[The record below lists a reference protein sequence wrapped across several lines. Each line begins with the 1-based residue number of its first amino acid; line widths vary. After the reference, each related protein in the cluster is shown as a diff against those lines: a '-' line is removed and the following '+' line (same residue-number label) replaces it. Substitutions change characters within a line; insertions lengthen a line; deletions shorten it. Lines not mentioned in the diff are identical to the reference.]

1 MNFFF
6 LFIFGKRN
14 YLVPIPEESDILVWP
29 LLNFKIAYLKSSF
42 MQK

>member
-1 MNFFF
+1 MN
-6 LFIFGKRN
+6 LFPFTLGKRN
-14 YLVPIPEESDILVWP
+14 YLVPIPEENDILVWL